1 MSSSDVRDV
10 LNLPTDGTAR
20 PSKKAKASGSR
31 PNLKGL
37 AREVQ
42 SLGGDNPIVIAPEV
56 TFKKR
61 RLINKKPAASW
72 ELKPFGNSARDDPSL
87 VLRHWRRKTEGSGA
101 LAPTTEGDLSN
112 GGGRRGGEGVCE
124 DSAFAKYNV
133 HVTVPQ
139 YSDDQYRL
147 NLQSTEWTK
156 DETDYLLLVA
166 KEFDLRWPVIWDRY
180 DFVPSALNGEAGAD
194 GDESKAI
201 IPAPKERTLEELKA
215 RYYEVASKMMVLQKP
230 EQYMTDA
237 EKTLYTVM
245 SKFDASSE
253 ATRKQYAAAFLERS
267 RDEAKE
273 EESLLVE
280 VRRIMARNERF
291 NEERRELYRR
301 LDYPHTDQDISSFK
315 SSAGLQTLLQNL
327 LAVDKSKKRKSI
339 APAEGTSPSTAPAPQ
354 ATPVTETAP
363 NRRDSIAA
371 STTTTTAAAPQ
382 GPGHNRRESSST
394 VPTQTPTTTSGKKG
408 TAPQEKKKLS
418 QQEQTL
424 YGVSH
429 HDRLSSGPTFRT
441 ERINR
446 LFSQRSGQM
455 QLRITNVLTELDFPA
470 RLTMP
475 TYNITS
481 QYERLLSSIINL
493 LDVRKQGDKLDSEL
507 KVEQQKKALREA
519 ENKPAEEANASK
531 DKEGAEA
538 GATEDSAANASAATG
553 EVSEKSGDAAQSEKT
568 AEKAEAA
575 TGADGASGGSDDKK
589 EAAASAAAPDSP
601 PKDGASSA
609 TNGNQDKEKLTRP
622 GSSGHKRSASVL
634 STTSDKSSKR
644 QKK

>member
-10 LNLPTDGTAR
+10 LNLPTDGAAR
-20 PSKKAKASGSR
+20 PSKKIKSSGPR

-42 SLGGDNPIVIAPEV
+42 SLGGDNPIVIAPEI

-61 RLINKKPAASW
+61 RHINKKPAAAW
-72 ELKPFGNSARDDPSL
+72 ELKPFRNSARDDSSL
-87 VLRHWRRKTEGSGA
+87 VLRHWRRKTESA
-101 LAPTTEGDLSN
+101 RAPNATGENGTTN
-112 GGGRRGGEGVCE
+112 GGDKKPEQECE

-133 HVTVPQ
+133 KVTVPQ

-147 NLQSTEWTK
+147 NLHNPDWTK
-156 DETDYLLLVA
+156 DETDYLLALA
-166 KEFDLRWPVIWDRY
+166 KEYDLRWPVIWDRY
-180 DFVPSALNGEAGAD
+180 EFVPSALNGETGVD

-201 IPAPKERTLEELKA
+201 IPAPKDRTLEDLKA

-237 EKTLYTVM
+237 EKNLYAVM
-245 SKFDASSE
+245 SKFDPVSE
-253 ATRKQYAAAFLERS
+253 ETRKKYAAAFLERS
-267 RDEAKE
+267 REEAKE

-315 SSAGLQTLLQNL
+315 SSAGLQSLLQNL

-339 APAEGTSPSTAPAPQ
+339 APAEGTSPSTAAQ
-354 ATPVTETAP
+354 ATPAAETAQ

-371 STTTTTAAAPQ
+371 SSAQ
-382 GPGHNRRESSST
+382 GHNRRESGS
-394 VPTQTPTTTSGKKG
+394 VGPTQTPTAAPAKKG

-418 QQEQTL
+418 QQEQVL
-424 YGVSH
+424 YGVSN

-470 RLTMP
+470 KLTMP
-475 TYNITS
+475 TYNVTS

-493 LDVRKQGDKLDSEL
+493 LDVRKQSDKLDSEL
-507 KVEQQKKALREA
+507 KVEMQKKALREA
-519 ENKPAEEANASK
+519 ENKPAEEADGDKSK
-531 DKEGAEA
+531 EDGKVATQDPPVAAEEPSKKA
-538 GATEDSAANASAATG
+538 GEATQTEKADEEATE
-553 EVSEKSGDAAQSEKT
+553 
-568 AEKAEAA
+568 EAPD
-575 TGADGASGGSDDKK
+575 ADGVAGSSDDKK
-589 EAAASAAAPDSP
+589 DAAAPASEPAAPDV
-601 PKDGASSA
+601 PKEEAGAAS
-609 TNGNQDKEKLTRP
+609 GEQDKEKLTRP

>member
-1 MSSSDVRDV
+1 MSSSD
-10 LNLPTDGTAR
+10 
-20 PSKKAKASGSR
+20 
-31 PNLKGL
+31 
-37 AREVQ
+37 

-237 EKTLYTVM
+237 EKTLYT
-245 SKFDASSE
+245 
-253 ATRKQYAAAFLERS
+253 RS

-429 HDRLSSGPTFRT
+429 HDRLSSG
-441 ERINR
+441 
-446 LFSQRSGQM
+446 QM

-553 EVSEKSGDAAQSEKT
+553 EVSEKSGDAAQSEKRLRRRKQPLAPT
-568 AEKAEAA
+568 AQA
-575 TGADGASGGSDDKK
+575 GV
-589 EAAASAAAPDSP
+589 
-601 PKDGASSA
+601 
-609 TNGNQDKEKLTRP
+609 R
-622 GSSGHKRSASVL
+622 
-634 STTSDKSSKR
+634 
-644 QKK
+644 

>member
-10 LNLPTDGTAR
+10 LNLPSDGAPR
-20 PSKKAKASGSR
+20 PFKKAKSSAPR
-31 PNLKGL
+31 ANLKGL

-61 RLINKKPAASW
+61 RFINKKPAASW
-72 ELKPFGNSARDDPSL
+72 ELRPFRNSARDDSSL
-87 VLRHWRRKTEGSGA
+87 VLKHWRRKPERAPGAGPTATGESGA
-101 LAPTTEGDLSN
+101 ANGD
-112 GGGRRGGEGVCE
+112 EKKME
-124 DSAFAKYNV
+124 DSAFAKYSV
-133 HVTVPQ
+133 KVTVPQ

-147 NLQSTEWTK
+147 NLQNLDWTK
-156 DETDYLLLVA
+156 DETDYLLSLA
-166 KEFDLRWPVIWDRY
+166 KEYDLRWPVIWDRY
-180 DFVPSALNGEAGAD
+180 EFVPSALNGETGAD

-201 IPAPKERTLEELKA
+201 IPAPKDRTLEDLKA
-215 RYYEVASKMMVLQKP
+215 RYYEVASKMMVVQKP

-237 EKTLYTVM
+237 EKNLYVVM
-245 SKFDASSE
+245 SKFDPVSE
-253 ATRKQYAAAFLERS
+253 AARKQYAAAFLERS

-315 SSAGLQTLLQNL
+315 SSAGLQSLLQNL

-339 APAEGTSPSTAPAPQ
+339 APAAAEGTSPSTAAQ
-354 ATPVTETAP
+354 ATPTEPSTTQ

-371 STTTTTAAAPQ
+371 SSAVAQA
-382 GPGHNRRESSST
+382 RRESSS
-394 VPTQTPTTTSGKKG
+394 VGPTQTPTAPAAKKG
-408 TAPQEKKKLS
+408 AAAAAEKKKLS
-418 QQEQTL
+418 QQDQIL

-455 QLRITNVLTELDFPA
+455 QLRITNVLTELDFPT

-475 TYNITS
+475 TYNVTT
-481 QYERLLSSIINL
+481 QYERLLSSIISL

-507 KVEQQKKALREA
+507 KIETQKKALREA
-519 ENKPAEEANASK
+519 EAKAAEDEAGDKDKASGEAVEEKASSAAAGETAKKSDASAQAEKDSEKATTTPAAEAAAGSSGDKPDAPAP
-531 DKEGAEA
+531 DGPKEGAEA
-538 GATEDSAANASAATG
+538 AGG
-553 EVSEKSGDAAQSEKT
+553 EK
-568 AEKAEAA
+568 
-575 TGADGASGGSDDKK
+575 DK
-589 EAAASAAAPDSP
+589 
-601 PKDGASSA
+601 
-609 TNGNQDKEKLTRP
+609 DKLARP